1 MTITGLLTLSQNL
14 LCRNEVL
21 GKEFKT
27 CIAGFDIN
35 VFFPRY
41 NYDKVTDGP
50 ERAFEYV
57 GLDNPLLPPEI
68 ARDWHRGDEGLC
80 WGCPCSYPDKDA
92 DVLLLAVSAECKD
105 DEVSETAQ
113 TLYDKFGKWETSF
126 IRYCILSSKQMVS
139 LKEKNLQS
147 HGALELMGEKGCIN
161 GAFSATLYGRYPSH
175 QSCLTTSQIQNALD
189 FAASGKELYLAYQM
203 LFAAYEA
210 RDSKQ
215 NRQAIMDACSALELC
230 FISKISDYCKEHTI
244 SSDILL
250 EKYRSLG
257 ERLKLIEKIDSSF
270 RIDKMYEAVIRL
282 RNDIAHNKK
291 VFPGDEE
298 TRLLI
303 QKVESFLQLYYKDYY
318 EKKLI
323 KGAIC
328 LGNFSLLY
336 KPSPSRRYAPRHL
349 SQRERQVGDERFL
362 R

>member
-1 MTITGLLTLSQNL
+1 MIITGLLTLTQGL

-27 CIAGFDIN
+27 CIAGLDVT

-41 NYDKVTDGP
+41 NYDKVIDNP
-50 ERAFEYV
+50 ERVYDYM
-57 GLDNPLLPPEI
+57 GLNNPLLPPEI
-68 ARDWHRGDEGLC
+68 ASSWSRGDEELF
-80 WGCPCSYPDKDA
+80 WGSPCNYPDKDA
-92 DVLLLAVSAECKD
+92 DVSLLAVSVECED
-105 DEVSETAQ
+105 NEVGETAQ
-113 TLYDKFGKWETSF
+113 TLYDEIGKWESSF
-126 IRYCILSSKQMVS
+126 IRYCILCSKQPVS
-139 LKEKNLQS
+139 SREHTMHHRGS
-147 HGALELMGEKGCIN
+147 LELMDRNGYIN
-161 GAFSATLYGRYPSH
+161 GVFSAELSGPLPIH
-175 QSCLTTSQIQNALD
+175 QICLSSSQIQDALD
-189 FAASGKELYLAYQM
+189 FAASGKELHLAYQM

-230 FISKISDYCKEHTI
+230 FISIISDYCEEHTI
-244 SSDILL
+244 SSEILL

-270 RIDKMYEAVIRL
+270 CIDQMYEAVIRL

-318 EKKLI
+318 EK
-323 KGAIC
+323 
-328 LGNFSLLY
+328 
-336 KPSPSRRYAPRHL
+336 
-349 SQRERQVGDERFL
+349 
-362 R
+362 